1 MNFDLYFVPFMKDN
15 SVYITDPNVKP
26 DTMNLLEENARE
38 NLLFWKTVADKFLKL
53 VFIKLKTSIFT
64 IH

>member
-26 DTMNLLEENARE
+26 NTMNLLEENTRE
-38 NLLFWKTVADKFLKL
+38 NLLFGETVADKFLKL
-53 VFIKLKTSIFT
+53 VFIELKTSIFT
-64 IH
+64 TH